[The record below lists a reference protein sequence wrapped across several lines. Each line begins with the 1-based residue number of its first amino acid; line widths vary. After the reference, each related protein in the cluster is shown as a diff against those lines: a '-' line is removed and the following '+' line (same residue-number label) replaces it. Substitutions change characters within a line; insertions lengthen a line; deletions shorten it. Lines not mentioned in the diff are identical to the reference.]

1 MSATIQDV
9 IYARTEMEKNIAS
22 AVTEAVN
29 VFIGKTGLRAS
40 NVSIYV
46 SIDKVKGVSKEGF
59 VVDVEASVSLSL

>member
-1 MSATIQDV
+1 
-9 IYARTEMEKNIAS
+9 
-22 AVTEAVN
+22 VTEAVN